1 MSAQI
6 ALSLVWILVGPQE
19 RKEAVKVQS
28 PKGLLVFG
36 VCVGAAC
43 THALDWM
50 LQTMNRRFTHIRSA
64 SVATTRCSAS

>member
-19 RKEAVKVQS
+19 RKEAVEGQS

-36 VCVGAAC
+36 VCVGV
-43 THALDWM
+43 ALM
-50 LQTMNRRFTHIRSA
+50 LWTG
-64 SVATTRCSAS
+64 CCK